1 VELIGMQVEVVAP
14 QEHQQEVQIKLIKV
28 LVVTAE
34 VVTLYLMLILKIMR
48 SQDYQILAAV
58 EAQVQAMVAQAQ
70 VAALV

>member
-1 VELIGMQVEVVAP
+1 VELIGMQAEVVAP

-48 SQDYQILAAV
+48 SQAYQILAVVVA
-58 EAQVQAMVAQAQ
+58 EVQAMVAQAQ
-70 VAALV
+70 VAAPV